1 MEAALSLRQVRKT
14 FGATTAVDDLDLS
27 VRRGALYG
35 FIGPSGAGKTTCIRL
50 IMSILFPDSGEL
62 SVLGRR
68 SALEAKD
75 RIGYLPEERGV
86 YRKMKVGAF
95 LSYLAQ
101 LKGVSPEDATTRA
114 RQLLARLGLADVE
127 KKKCED
133 LSKGMLQRVQFVG
146 AIINRPDLII
156 LDEPFGG
163 LDPVSVR
170 LLKAQIVDEHRR
182 GATILFSTH
191 VMVHAEEICDHIVM
205 LHRGRK
211 VLDESLASIRRRHD
225 PRALVFE
232 PFERDADI
240 GLLRGLDGVAAVTP
254 DGGAYRVEMREGAD
268 PAAVMSRVA
277 LAVPPARLELHR
289 PSLEDVFIGLVQ

>member
-1 MEAALSLRQVRKT
+1 VQIAADWNGQAPAAWYNPPIQGDEVEAAVSLRGLRKT
-14 FGATTAVDDLDLS
+14 FGSMTAVDNLNLAIP
-27 VRRGALYG
+27 RGALYG

-50 IMSILFPDSGEL
+50 IMSILFPDAGEL

-95 LSYLAQ
+95 LAYLGQ
-101 LKGVSPEDATTRA
+101 LKGVSPEDAGPRA
-114 RQLLARLGLADVE
+114 AQLLARLGLQDVE

-146 AIINRPDLII
+146 AIINQPDLII

-170 LLKAQIVDEHRR
+170 LLKELIADEHRR
-182 GATILFSTH
+182 DDPVLHARHGPRRGDVPAHRDDSQGPQGPRRADGRPAAAVRHPHGA
-191 VMVHAEEICDHIVM
+191 VRAP
-205 LHRGRK
+205 GG
-211 VLDESLASIRRRHD
+211 RRRSVAVRA
-225 PRALVFE
+225 PRRRGAHGAHRRGLRAAPGRRVG
-232 PFERDADI
+232 PGGRDA
-240 GLLRGLDGVAAVTP
+240 
-254 DGGAYRVEMREGAD
+254 
-268 PAAVMSRVA
+268 
-277 LAVPPARLELHR
+277 
-289 PSLEDVFIGLVQ
+289 